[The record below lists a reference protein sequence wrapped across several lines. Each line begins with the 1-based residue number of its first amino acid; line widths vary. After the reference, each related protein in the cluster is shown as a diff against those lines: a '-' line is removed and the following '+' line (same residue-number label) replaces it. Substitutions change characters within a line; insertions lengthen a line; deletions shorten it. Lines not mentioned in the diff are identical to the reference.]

1 MYLANLVLHNVGL
14 GPSDHNKRLVLST
27 VGYNSAS
34 SGETQRIWHCFILY
48 SFWKKLL
55 TLVKYGFITY
65 MLTTIMV
72 FMETGFWVLFT
83 KFLITFNICCVNL
96 RINLWESKME
106 NYQRV
111 NGERENELWL
121 NLECNGFFSESMDLP
136 TGPKILIKFLR
147 NNEST
152 PGERSTLKTTSFITE
167 GLRIKFKEFLLQVLT
182 GNFWISRTVPWE
194 SVKHGRE

>member
-1 MYLANLVLHNVGL
+1 MTLFY
-14 GPSDHNKRLVLST
+14 
-27 VGYNSAS
+27 
-34 SGETQRIWHCFILY
+34 FI
-48 SFWKKLL
+48 FIGKKLL
-55 TLVKYGFITY
+55 TLVKYCFITY

-72 FMETGFWVLFT
+72 FMETGFWVLFK
-83 KFLITFNICCVNL
+83 KFLISFKIFSVDL

-121 NLECNGFFSESMDLP
+121 NLECKGFFSEYMDLP

-147 NNEST
+147 NNGST

-167 GLRIKFKEFLLQVLT
+167 GLWIKLKEVLLRVLK
-182 GNFWISRTVPWE
+182 GNFWIFWTVPWE
-194 SVKHGRE
+194 SVKQGKE